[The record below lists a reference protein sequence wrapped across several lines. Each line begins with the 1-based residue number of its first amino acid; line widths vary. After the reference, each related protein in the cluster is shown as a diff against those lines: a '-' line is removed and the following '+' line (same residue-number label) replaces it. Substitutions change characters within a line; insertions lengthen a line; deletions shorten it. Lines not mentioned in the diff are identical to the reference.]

1 MWPTYEISLGDKTS
15 PSLVT
20 AIPHVSRVE
29 FRFLREE
36 TIEPTASIPY
46 YKIRHYQLFASKVSI
61 PISFGQWIVHYKSK
75 ARGSEQETDSY
86 DVYINNPTVTIDSGE
101 EIVEEDLRYW
111 DGQTSY
117 RRIVGITATFKL
129 PESNKIFR
137 NSTGIILRSASTGII
152 LREA

>member
-36 TIEPTASIPY
+36 TIEPTANIPY

-61 PISFGQWIVHYKSK
+61 PISFGKWIVHYKSK
-75 ARGSEQETDSY
+75 ARNSEQEKDSY
-86 DVYINNPTVTIDSGE
+86 EEYVANPTTTTSGSE
-101 EIVEEDLRYW
+101 EIIEEEIRYW
-111 DGQTSY
+111 NDETRY
-117 RRIVGITATFKL
+117 RRIVGVTAEFIIFGD
-129 PESNKIFR
+129 NK
-137 NSTGIILRSASTGII
+137 ILRSSHGVI
-152 LREA
+152 LRGANGKILRNA